1 MAHRILVWIDV
12 DDDYVDIDPQ
22 ITAED
27 YLEGSKA
34 YGWEVVTD
42 RLFTESEVR
51 AAILDVIGSGMTI
64 EEKRNVLR
72 ERHGIVL
79 DPAQRP
85 ARLPYGPSPT
95 LIETTNMESKQDI
108 SKEQDRA
115 DGNRAV
121 MASAPLQ
128 HSGSGGEWLDE
139 DDDDRAPDYYIC
151 MCCGHSE
158 VHGGIGLECSKC
170 CGPMDAGY
178 F

>member
-85 ARLPYGPSPT
+85 
-95 LIETTNMESKQDI
+95 ITNT
-108 SKEQDRA
+108 
-115 DGNRAV
+115 N
-121 MASAPLQ
+121 
-128 HSGSGGEWLDE
+128 
-139 DDDDRAPDYYIC
+139 
-151 MCCGHSE
+151 
-158 VHGGIGLECSKC
+158 
-170 CGPMDAGY
+170 
-178 F
+178 